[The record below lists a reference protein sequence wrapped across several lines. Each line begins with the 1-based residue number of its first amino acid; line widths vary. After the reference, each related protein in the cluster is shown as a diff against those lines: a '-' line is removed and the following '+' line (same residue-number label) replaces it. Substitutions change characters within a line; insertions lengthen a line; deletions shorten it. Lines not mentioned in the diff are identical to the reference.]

1 MSTAGLLL
9 AAGGG
14 TRFGGPKALAVL
26 NGQLLVERGIQLLA
40 DGGCDPIHVV
50 LGAALAEVQARA
62 DLSRAVVV
70 ANPAWPAGMS
80 TSLHAGLASM
90 PATVQAVV
98 IALVDQPRLSPLAI
112 RRVQRAHAEGATVA
126 TATYAGRPGHPV
138 LLDRS
143 TWADVIRM
151 STGDEGARA
160 YLRANPSLVTHVACD
175 DLGSPVDVD
184 RRRDLDALAA
194 ESAD

>member
-1 MSTAGLLL
+1 MIAGLLL

-14 TRFGGPKALAVL
+14 SRFGGPKALAVL
-26 NGQLLVERGIQLLA
+26 NGQTLVERGIRLLA

-50 LGAALAEVQARA
+50 LGAAIAEVQAHA
-62 DLSRAVVV
+62 DLARAVVV

-90 PATVQAVV
+90 PAPVEAVV
-98 IALVDQPRLSPLAI
+98 IALVDQPLLSPLAI
-112 RRVQRAHAEGATVA
+112 RRVRQAYAEGATVA
-126 TATYAGRPGHPV
+126 MATYADRPGHPV
-138 LLDRS
+138 LLPRS

-160 YLRANPSLVTHVACD
+160 FLRANPALVTHVACD
-175 DLGSPVDVD
+175 DLGSPTDVD
-184 RRRDLDALAA
+184 RRSDLDALAA